1 VYETF
6 GFTEHQVLI
15 RDSILKLVDAVYPP
29 EKIRADEAASA
40 YPVEATKALA
50 AAGWYGLPIDTE
62 YGGAAGGYGDMAV
75 MIEALSYRHKGLSTA
90 LIATVVYGGM
100 TIQKAGSPALKE
112 EFLPRVVRG
121 DIRMAICYS
130 EPSSGSDA
138 AGIQLRARKTPAG
151 YVLNGQKIYCTAA
164 HVADYLVVSTK
175 TAPELGHRGISLML
189 VDARAAGVTIRPMDS
204 LGARTTLLNEVFFD
218 DVEVPTRYLLGA
230 ENEGWKTLMHGLN
243 FERIL
248 LSASASGQCMNIV
261 DITRDYARDRRAFG
275 QSIAGFQAVAHKL
288 AEMQMYTH
296 TSRLHCHRT
305 AAMLDAG
312 VDAVMHT
319 AIAKTVSGENL
330 CKVADLGLSIFGA
343 AGYVQGDMQ
352 RLFRDSRIATIG
364 GGTTEIMR
372 NVIAKRMG
380 LQ

>member
-1 VYETF
+1 MYETF

-29 EKIRADEAASA
+29 EKMRLDEAESRF
-40 YPVEATKALA
+40 PFEATRALA
-50 AAGWYGLPIDTE
+50 EAGWYGLPIATE
-62 YGGAAGGYGDMAV
+62 FGGAGGTYGDMAV
-75 MIEALSYRHKGLSTA
+75 MIEALSYRHKGLSTS

-100 TIQKAGSPALKE
+100 TIQKAGSQELKE

-121 DIRMAICYS
+121 DVRMAICYS

-138 AGIQLRARKTPAG
+138 AGIRLRAKKTAG
-151 YVLNGQKIYCTAA
+151 EYVLSGQKIYCTAA
-164 HVADYLVVSTK
+164 HVADYLIVSTK
-175 TAPELGHRGISLML
+175 TAPELGHRGISLLL
-189 VDARAAGVTIRPMDS
+189 VDARSPGVTIRPMDS
-204 LGARTTLLNEVFFD
+204 LGARTTLINEVFFD
-218 DVEVPTRYLLGA
+218 EVKVPARNLLGA
-230 ENEGWKTLMHGLN
+230 ENDGWKTLMHGLN

-261 DITRDYARDRRAFG
+261 DITRDYAKERHAFG
-275 QSIAGFQAVAHKL
+275 KSIVEFQAVAHKL
-288 AEMQMYTH
+288 AEMQMYTE
-296 TSRLHCHRT
+296 TSRLHCHQT
-305 AAMLDAG
+305 AAKLDAG

-352 RLFRDSRIATIG
+352 RLFRDSRIASIG
-364 GGTTEIMR
+364 GGTSEIMR

-380 LQ
+380 L